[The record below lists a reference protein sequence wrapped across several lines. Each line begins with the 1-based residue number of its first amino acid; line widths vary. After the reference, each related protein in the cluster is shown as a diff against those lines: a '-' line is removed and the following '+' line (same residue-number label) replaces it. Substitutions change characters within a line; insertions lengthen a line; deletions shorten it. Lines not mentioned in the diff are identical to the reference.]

1 MPEPKLELMC
11 AQVEVAL
18 EEGDLQAARR
28 MLDQALA
35 HYPEAPELR
44 RLGAQLAEVS
54 QLAGRSTLE
63 GLMES
68 AQERVRAADY
78 PAALELLRR
87 AVSLAPE
94 NQDIRAT
101 LERTEKA
108 AERHAL
114 ALERQQK
121 MAAAANEVS
130 LLLDA
135 GDLQTARARLQT
147 ARGEFGR
154 QKPYDDLEAR
164 LHRLVEE
171 AQAKSAEQHLERAR
185 VAAARQDWHGALN
198 QAELALTLAPGHVE
212 AAQLRR
218 QAREQLEAAASADQR
233 RSSLQEARDDIERL
247 IGAGELARADESLQ
261 QAIDKLGRE
270 PLFVELAE
278 SIDKAKKDLD
288 FKRRFEWRE
297 RRAKEAE
304 ALIAEGTRRA
314 LGGDF
319 ETAVAKLE
327 AARELDPT
335 HPDLEEKLATHRSA
349 LVRQQMEGEQAAEID
364 GLLATIRSH
373 LEALR
378 LDDAA
383 TLIATVRRKAGD
395 DMRLTRLEQ
404 RLAGLREAEDQAQV
418 LPTPENLES
427 LGLAARAAI
436 EKHERAVAAAYS
448 WQQALAFPFRGGGP
462 LIFLL
467 LAAAFTATHAAA
479 LSLGL
484 PDLLWPILV
493 AAVAPG
499 LVRGSLEGKNQPPT
513 PMALLRAATARDVI
527 ATLLVLGVAGVLPS
541 AFVLTRALHGLF
553 ELAPLGFFVL
563 ALLIWGAA
571 WWTSAALGVALAFG
585 PRRLFAVHRLARPGA
600 SLLAVSAMAFVV
612 VASALWIRIAVV
624 PVMAVPLAA
633 LIAAFG
639 LLAVPHLIGV
649 MVRSRRL
656 KWAASYVS

>member
-1 MPEPKLELMC
+1 MC

-28 MLDQALA
+28 MLDQALV
-35 HYPEAPELR
+35 HFPEAPELR
-44 RLGAQLAEVS
+44 RLSGQLAEVA

-63 GLMES
+63 GLTES

-87 AVSLAPE
+87 AASLAPE
-94 NQDIRAT
+94 DDEIRAT

-108 AERHAL
+108 AERHAQ
-114 ALERQQK
+114 AIERQQK
-121 MAAAANEVS
+121 MQAAAQEVA

-185 VAAARQDWHGALN
+185 AAASRQDWHGALN

-212 AAQLRR
+212 ASQLR
-218 QAREQLEAAASADQR
+218 QSAGDELKALASADQR
-233 RSSLQEARDDIERL
+233 RSSLQEAKGNIERL
-247 IGAGELARADESLQ
+247 IAAGELARADESLQ

-335 HPDLEEKLATHRSA
+335 HPELEEKLATHRSA

-364 GLLATIRSH
+364 GLLSSIRSH

-383 TLIATVRRKAGD
+383 ALIATTRRKAGED
-395 DMRLTRLEQ
+395 ARLTRLEQ
-404 RLAGLREAEDQAQV
+404 RLTGLREAEDQAQV

-436 EKHERAVAAAYS
+436 KKHERTVAAAYS
-448 WQQALAFPFRGGGP
+448 WQQAFTFPFRGTGP
-462 LIFLL
+462 LLL
-467 LAAAFTATHAAA
+467 LLFAAAFAAGHMAA
-479 LSLGL
+479 LSLEL
-484 PDLLWPILV
+484 PDLLWPLLV
-493 AAVAPG
+493 AFVAPA
-499 LVRGSLEGKNQPPT
+499 LVRGSLEGKNQPPSLIE
-513 PMALLRAATARDVI
+513 LLRGAKVRDV
-527 ATLLVLGVAGVLPS
+527 ATTLLVLAVATVPALV
-541 AFVLTRALHGLF
+541 FVLTRSLHGLF
-553 ELAPLGFFVL
+553 ELPPLGFFIF
-563 ALLIWGAA
+563 ALLLWGMA
-571 WWTSAALGVALAFG
+571 WWTSAAFGIALAFG
-585 PRRLFAVHRLARPGA
+585 PRRLFAVHRLAWPGA
-600 SLLAVSAMAFVV
+600 TLLAISAMAFAVM
-612 VASALWIRIAVV
+612 AGTLWIRVAVV

-633 LIAAFG
+633 FIAAFG
-639 LLAVPHLIGV
+639 LLALPHMIGV
-649 MVRSRRL
+649 MVRSRRFG
-656 KWAASYVS
+656 WASSYAGS